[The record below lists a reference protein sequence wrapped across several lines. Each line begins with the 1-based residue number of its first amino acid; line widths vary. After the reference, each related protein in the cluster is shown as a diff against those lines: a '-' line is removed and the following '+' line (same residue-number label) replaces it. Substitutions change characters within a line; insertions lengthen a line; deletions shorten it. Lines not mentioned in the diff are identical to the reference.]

1 MNLHDLHELSGG
13 VCRGPRTNPL
23 HFEDDPDYGQNP
35 GSGSFLIKKIQKSE
49 KNSEVGGWVK
59 PQLGFFSF
67 LEISCGFCIFCCCC
81 ICFQFFFFKWIGGLV
96 GGVWPI
102 RVFLGFLDFYS
113 LTRTLNDS
121 LGEQHQIEN
130 QKVTN
135 SIISFTEIIFLGVYF

>member
-1 MNLHDLHELSGG
+1 MNLHDLHELSRG

-49 KNSEVGGWVK
+49 KNSEVGGWVNSD
-59 PQLGFFSF
+59 SF
-67 LEISCGFCIFCCCC
+67 LFWKFRVFFVFFVVAVYVSN
-81 ICFQFFFFKWIGGLV
+81 FFFFKWIGGLV

-102 RVFLGFLDFYS
+102 RVFLGFLDFYN

-121 LGEQHQIEN
+121 LGEQHQIDN

-135 SIISFTEIIFLGVYF
+135 SIISYTEIIFLGVYF